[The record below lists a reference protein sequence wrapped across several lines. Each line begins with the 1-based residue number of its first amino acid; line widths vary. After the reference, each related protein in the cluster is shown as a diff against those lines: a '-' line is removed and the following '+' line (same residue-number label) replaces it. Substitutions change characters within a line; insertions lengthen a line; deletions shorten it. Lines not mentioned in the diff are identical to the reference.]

1 MYDVIMAVDESISAT
16 GVAIFYGNELKETYE
31 IKTSPKQD
39 ILSRFDH
46 IYDELTAIADRHQVT
61 VFVAE
66 GVYES
71 HTPKSILSFLYN
83 RFIQGMLFAMHKTKE
98 NSLYALYYPSEW
110 RSILGISGNDNRKN
124 SKAADIAYVKDTL
137 GIEVTSDNVA
147 DAICIGLAY
156 IREWS

>member
-31 IKTSPKQD
+31 IKTDPKQD
-39 ILSRFDH
+39 VLSRLAR
-46 IYDELTAIADRHQVT
+46 IYEELAVLAARHQVT

-66 GVYES
+66 DVYES
-71 HTPKSILSFLYN
+71 HKGKTILSFRYN
-83 RFIQGMLFAMHKTKE
+83 LFIQGMLFAMHKTKN
-98 NSLYALYYPSEW
+98 NSLYALYHPSEW
-110 RSILGISGNDNRKN
+110 RSILGIGTSETRKN
-124 SKAADIAYVKDTL
+124 SKAADIAYVRDAL
-137 GIEVTSDNVA
+137 GIEVTSDNIA